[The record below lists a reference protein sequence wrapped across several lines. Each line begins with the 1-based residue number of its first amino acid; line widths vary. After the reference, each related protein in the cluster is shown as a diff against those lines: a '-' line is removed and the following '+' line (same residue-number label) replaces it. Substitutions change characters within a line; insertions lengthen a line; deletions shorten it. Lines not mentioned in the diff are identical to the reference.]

1 MNEQEQKSES
11 TSTEAPQYLERGDGH
26 RLAYHRTA
34 GKSPGVVFLGGFR
47 SDMTGTKALT
57 LEAWAR
63 QRGQAF
69 LRFDYLGHGQS
80 SGDFE
85 EGTIGRWAEDAI
97 AALDQLTE
105 GPQILVGSS
114 MGGWIMLLAALARP
128 ERVAAL
134 VGIAPAPDFTE
145 ELMWA
150 DFSEEQRRQIL
161 EEGRLP
167 LPSPYDEEPTVITR
181 ALIEDGR
188 KHLLLK
194 QPIPL
199 TCPLRILH
207 GRQDPDVPWD
217 HALKLEEAYEGNNVQ
232 ITLIKDG
239 DHRLSREEDLELL
252 TAQLDRLLEELGD

>member
-1 MNEQEQKSES
+1 MSDLIGES
-11 TSTEAPQYLERGDGH
+11 PQYLERGDGH

-34 GKSPGVVFLGGFR
+34 GRSPGVVFLGGFR

-114 MGGWIMLLAALARP
+114 MGGWLMLLAARARP
-128 ERVAAL
+128 ERV
-134 VGIAPAPDFTE
+134 VGLIGLAPAPDFTE
-145 ELMWA
+145 DLLWA
-150 DFSEEQRRQIL
+150 DFTQEQRDQIL
-161 EEGRLP
+161 TDDRLS
-167 LPSPYDEEPTVITR
+167 LPSEYDEEPTIITR

-188 KHLLLK
+188 NHLLLDK
-194 QPIPL
+194 PLPL
-199 TCPLRILH
+199 TCPLRILQ
-207 GRQDPDVPWD
+207 GRQDPDVPWQ
-217 HALKLEEAYEGNNVQ
+217 HALRLEEAYEGDDVQ
-232 ITLIKDG
+232 IILIKDG
-239 DHRLSREEDLELL
+239 DHRLSREQDLKLL
-252 TAQLDRLLEELGD
+252 TAQLDRLLEEIGG

>member
-34 GKSPGVVFLGGFR
+34 GRSPGVVFLGGFR

-114 MGGWIMLLAALARP
+114 MGGWLMLLAARARP
-128 ERVAAL
+128 ERV
-134 VGIAPAPDFTE
+134 VGLIGLAPAPDFTE
-145 ELMWA
+145 DLLWA
-150 DFSEEQRRQIL
+150 DFTQEQRDQIL
-161 EEGRLP
+161 TDDRLS
-167 LPSPYDEEPTVITR
+167 LPSEYDEEPTIITR

-188 KHLLLK
+188 NHLLLDK
-194 QPIPL
+194 PLPL
-199 TCPLRILH
+199 TCPLRIL
-207 GRQDPDVPWD
+207 QDR
-217 HALKLEEAYEGNNVQ
+217 KS
-232 ITLIKDG
+232 T
-239 DHRLSREEDLELL
+239 RLN
-252 TAQLDRLLEELGD
+252 

>member
-1 MNEQEQKSES
+1 MSDPIGES
-11 TSTEAPQYLERGDGH
+11 PQYLERGDGH

-34 GKSPGVVFLGGFR
+34 GRSPGVVFLGGFR

-85 EGTIGRWAEDAI
+85 EGSIGRWAEDAI

-128 ERVAAL
+128 ERVVGRSPRPGLYRRSL
-134 VGIAPAPDFTE
+134 VGRLYAGAARPDPDRRSPLPPLGIRREPTPLPAPDRGRPQPP
-145 ELMWA
+145 A
-150 DFSEEQRRQIL
+150 PRQA
-161 EEGRLP
+161 R
-167 LPSPYDEEPTVITR
+167 PSPAPYASYKAAKTPTSRGSTR
-181 ALIEDGR
+181 SDWKRPMRAT
-188 KHLLLK
+188 
-194 QPIPL
+194 
-199 TCPLRILH
+199 TCR
-207 GRQDPDVPWD
+207 
-217 HALKLEEAYEGNNVQ
+217 
-232 ITLIKDG
+232 
-239 DHRLSREEDLELL
+239 SS
-252 TAQLDRLLEELGD
+252 